1 MFDKRAAEIHVTN
14 HCNLNCKGCS
24 HFSPLV
30 NNSFLENAKYR
41 NELKSIRPSIRSYF
55 TEIRLM
61 GGEPLLHDRLID
73 VIQATRE
80 AFEKASIVVVTN
92 GICIP
97 CMNDAFWDCCLS
109 NDVSMGIT
117 AYPINLDY
125 SMLERIVVDHR
136 VNCIMYGDRCGI
148 KKFQKRPLSILGQED
163 GNKNYFNCIFT
174 KTWSCMQIVG
184 TRLYYC
190 PTCAYIGF
198 FSDYFG
204 LNVRCDEYLDL
215 AKIDK
220 EEEIVLFLSTV
231 KRFCRYCNLAKIENV
246 DWGRSERKI
255 EEWV

>member
-1 MFDKRAAEIHVTN
+1 
-14 HCNLNCKGCS
+14 
-24 HFSPLV
+24 
-30 NNSFLENAKYR
+30 
-41 NELKSIRPSIRSYF
+41 
-55 TEIRLM
+55 
-61 GGEPLLHDRLID
+61 
-73 VIQATRE
+73 
-80 AFEKASIVVVTN
+80 
-92 GICIP
+92 
-97 CMNDAFWDCCLS
+97 
-109 NDVSMGIT
+109 
-117 AYPINLDY
+117 
-125 SMLERIVVDHR
+125 
-136 VNCIMYGDRCGI
+136 
-148 KKFQKRPLSILGQED
+148 
-163 GNKNYFNCIFT
+163 
-174 KTWSCMQIVG
+174 MQIVG